1 MIRIAFVAVG
11 LPLGGS
17 TTFTLFLAAALRALD
32 VPTEVFSFTADQP
45 LANEF
50 SAAGVLVHTED
61 EQRLIYE
68 ERLKSLYQ
76 KLAAFQPTAVF
87 AVLGAESFELLR
99 YLPRGVLRIG
109 VFHDRFSPP
118 SSFASCYEMVLD
130 HLVVVAPY
138 LKEALYRTA
147 PNLPCTYLAHGV
159 PISSVAPRIPNPK
172 GPLRLLY
179 YGRLENVS
187 KGVKIFPDI
196 IAALKRRKFPFVWT
210 IHGYGPE
217 EQFLKDTLAPD
228 VQRGNVIFSRPM
240 GYEELPKMIRSHDV
254 YLLASTNEGGPLT
267 LLESMSLGLVP
278 VCGNIPCLI
287 QEVITSKNGFLVPR
301 DEPDAY
307 AAAIFKLHSDRKLL
321 ESMSQ
326 AAKGTITS
334 SFSAKAMAQ
343 RYISFIESIPTA
355 TKSSMWIK
363 QIRPQPIL
371 GQSKFRYG
379 VFSRSARLIIKRLSF
394 RYLRTPLKNRF
405 LRLP

>member
-1 MIRIAFVAVG
+1 MIRVAFVAVG

-61 EQRLIYE
+61 DQKLIYE
-68 ERLKSLYQ
+68 DRLQSIYK
-76 KLAAFQPTAVF
+76 KLGAFRPTAVF

-99 YLPRGVLRIG
+99 YLPPGVLRIG

-118 SSFASCYEMVLD
+118 SSFASCYEIVLD

-138 LKEALYRTA
+138 LKEALHRVA

-159 PISSVAPRIPNPK
+159 PIASASSRIPNPK

-179 YGRLENVS
+179 YGRFENIS
-187 KGVKIFPDI
+187 KGVRIFPDI
-196 IAALKRRKFPFVWT
+196 VASLNRREFPFLWT

-240 GYEELPKMIRSHDV
+240 GYKELPKMIRSHDV
-254 YLLASTNEGGPLT
+254 YLLTSTNEGGPLT

-287 QEVITSKNGFLVPR
+287 QEVITSKNGFRVTR
-301 DEPDAY
+301 DNPDEY
-307 AAAIFKLHSDRKLL
+307 AEAIFKLHTDRKLL

-326 AAKGTITS
+326 AAKQTITTE
-334 SFSAKAMAQ
+334 FSAEAMAR
-343 RYISFIESIPTA
+343 RYITFLQALAPT
-355 TKSSMWIK
+355 TKCPIWMK
-363 QIRPQPIL
+363 HIRPQPIL
-371 GQSKFRYG
+371 GQFGLRYG
-379 VFSRSARLIIKRLSF
+379 VLACKVRRTLKGFGLI
-394 RYLRTPLKNRF
+394 
-405 LRLP
+405 